1 MKDNFNPCLVIPCYN
16 HAELL
21 AAIMGD
27 LLQYNLPI
35 VIIDDGGNILDAE
48 ILSNLAKAN
57 KKVYLVALPVNKGK
71 GIAVMEGFKESYR
84 LGFTHALQI
93 DADGQHNILD
103 IPKFIITAKNN
114 PHALVSGA
122 PLYDQSIPKSRLYS
136 RYITHFWVWVETLS
150 LTIIDSMCGFRVYPL
165 KETMKLMDKNY
176 IGHYMDFDTE
186 IMVKMYWENVPIIFV
201 QTKVTYPETGISN
214 FRMIKDNLR
223 ITWMHTRL
231 FFGML
236 RRLPI
241 LLWRKYA
248 RKK

>member
-21 AAIMGD
+21 ATIMGD
-27 LLQYNLPI
+27 LQQYNLPI
-35 VIIDDGGNILDAE
+35 IIIDDGGNSADAA
-48 ILSNLAKAN
+48 ILSDLAKAN
-57 KKVYLVALPVNKGK
+57 KEIYLVTMPENKGK
-71 GIAVMEGFKESYR
+71 GIAVMAGLKESYR

-103 IPKFIITAKNN
+103 IPKFITIARDNQN
-114 PHALVSGA
+114 ALISGA
-122 PLYDQSIPKSRLYS
+122 PIYDESIPKSRLYS
-136 RYITHFWVWVETLS
+136 RYITHFWVWIETLS
-150 LTIIDSMCGFRVYPL
+150 LTIVDSMCGFRVYPL
-165 KETMKLMDKNY
+165 KETMVLMDKNY

-186 IMVKMYWENVPIIFV
+186 IMVKMYWENVPIVFV
-201 QTKVTYPETGISN
+201 KTKVTYPETGISN

-241 LLWRKYA
+241 LLWRKHA